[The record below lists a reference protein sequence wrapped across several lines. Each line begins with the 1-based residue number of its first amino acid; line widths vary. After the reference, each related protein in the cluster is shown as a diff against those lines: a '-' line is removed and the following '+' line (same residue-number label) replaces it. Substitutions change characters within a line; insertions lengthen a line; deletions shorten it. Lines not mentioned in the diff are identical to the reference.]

1 MASTRTTLGT
11 ENELLHPKNSAPAGF
26 NSSRDLPQGFI
37 EFLLPLH
44 RALTAH
50 QRQLIAKRESNLA
63 AAHQG
68 HLPNYH
74 RPSPAT
80 TEAWRIELPA
90 WCQDQRNQMTG
101 PADDAELVVK
111 MLNSGA
117 PGVMLDLEDST
128 ANTWSHV
135 MQGIANILA
144 ALCGEVTY
152 FDRKRNRTV
161 GIQPGDTVISLRPRG
176 LHIRQD
182 KVLNGEKLAAPLFFV
197 AFFVFLF

>member
-1 MASTRTTLGT
+1 MASTRTALGT

-128 ANTWSHV
+128 ANTWEHTALGV
-135 MQGIANILA
+135 PNILG
-144 ALCGEVTY
+144 ALRGELSY
-152 FDRKRNRTV
+152 DDRKRNRTV
-161 GIQPGDTVISLRPRG
+161 AINPSNVVISLRPRG
-176 LHIRQD
+176 LHLRQARIIH
-182 KVLNGEKLAAPLFFV
+182 GEKVCA
-197 AFFVFLF
+197 FLFDVAKF

>member
-11 ENELLHPKNSAPAGF
+11 ENETLHPKNTAPAGF

-50 QRQLIAKRESNLA
+50 QRQLVARREAALV
-63 AAHQG
+63 AAHKG

-74 RPSPAT
+74 RPSHAT
-80 TEAWRIELPA
+80 TDAWRIELPE

-117 PGVMLDLEDST
+117 PGVMLDLEDSMVNQWEHQRIG
-128 ANTWSHV
+128 AE
-135 MQGIANILA
+135 NILQ
-144 ALCGEVTY
+144 ALRGTLTY
-152 FDRKRNRTV
+152 FDEKRNRLV
-161 GIQPGDTVISLRPRG
+161 GIEPKPTVIWTRPRG
-176 LHIRQD
+176 LHIQQ
-182 KVLNGEKLAAPLFFV
+182 GGII
-197 AFFVFLF
+197 